1 MSKLDAN
8 QTDTIQS
15 TYFPTSQFIFN
26 ATSQPNETS
35 AINVNENYSNQSN
48 SSLDSVQ
55 QVIESRE
62 SNSMNLEATTAKS
75 SELTTYFNN
84 EALTNQTT
92 SSSVNISDSFE
103 ATILVFKK
111 NLIKESSTSD
121 TTANL
126 LEVTSKHRPY
136 PKFSTESELKILNT
150 FRQTNLVKTV
160 TSLPTRP
167 HAGTITLSNKIEEI
181 NLSSL
186 NSSFLN
192 HFISQLDTVNITDHE
207 DSDETKRQENE
218 TKRFKSEVKTV
229 NNIQNYETIK
239 PISPLTKIDSTV
251 KLTTSTLVYLPS
263 PVQPTATVFP
273 TTIYDLISFS
283 NIHFIFIIILMSV
296 SFLILIVLLVK
307 VTLIQWNFT
316 SFVPFERQTD
326 DIDYLSQT
334 NNNETVMTGIR
345 YFSDEESF
353 LINYNRNELIRA
365 FQMFRMSTNRLKKS
379 MRNLGHRN
387 NNQQSVDAIES
398 ITYL

>member
-26 ATSQPNETS
+26 TTSQPNETS

-84 EALTNQTT
+84 EALRSINQTNQTT

-136 PKFSTESELKILNT
+136 PTFSTESELKVLNT
-150 FRQTNLVKTV
+150 FKQTNLVKTV

-167 HAGTITLSNKIEEI
+167 HAGTVTLSNKIEEI

-186 NSSFLN
+186 NSSFLL
-192 HFISQLDTVNITDHE
+192 FI
-207 DSDETKRQENE
+207 
-218 TKRFKSEVKTV
+218 KTRLKFV
-229 NNIQNYETIK
+229 FFS
-239 PISPLTKIDSTV
+239 SPLRSTC
-251 KLTTSTLVYLPS
+251 
-263 PVQPTATVFP
+263 
-273 TTIYDLISFS
+273 
-283 NIHFIFIIILMSV
+283 
-296 SFLILIVLLVK
+296 
-307 VTLIQWNFT
+307 
-316 SFVPFERQTD
+316 
-326 DIDYLSQT
+326 
-334 NNNETVMTGIR
+334 
-345 YFSDEESF
+345 
-353 LINYNRNELIRA
+353 
-365 FQMFRMSTNRLKKS
+365 
-379 MRNLGHRN
+379 
-387 NNQQSVDAIES
+387 
-398 ITYL
+398 